1 LSKAAIIQPSAA
13 QADIRLDIG
22 CDHSVISYCAMLD
35 YEYTKASPLQPK
47 DQQTWAHCVFGPRE
61 MSVNAGET
69 RILAGLVNEFGDG
82 AKRIVERQRARQH
95 WTGDA

>member
-82 AKRIVERQRARQH
+82 AKRIVERQRARHH